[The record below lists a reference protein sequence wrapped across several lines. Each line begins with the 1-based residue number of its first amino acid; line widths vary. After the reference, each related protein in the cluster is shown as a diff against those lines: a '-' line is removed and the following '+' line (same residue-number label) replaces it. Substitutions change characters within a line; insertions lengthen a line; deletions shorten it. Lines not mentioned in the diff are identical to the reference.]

1 MPYLTLT
8 LDGQLVDL
16 PPDAEVALSFRAN
29 DLRTLDSREGPFS
42 EQFTLPLTA
51 RNVAVLG
58 VPHALDS
65 QTTAPYRLLPAVL
78 TSPGGTELLRGFAVL
93 DVAGQ
98 GYDITLTDALGGL
111 FAQVGDKALRALDL
125 SAYDH
130 TFSFANAQAAQSPTT
145 DTPGYAYALADD
157 GRLLNRGPE
166 AGVLW
171 YELLPAVYYHAVLR
185 AIVAEA
191 LPGYRLTGT
200 LLSES
205 AYRTAVLPRVYA
217 TPRLRESEREPFAVQ
232 VLKQTSQREHDSG
245 SGSYFPLI
253 QFPRQ
258 LTGDSANYSSG
269 TEFHTPAYPA
279 DIRVS
284 ARLLVRLDAEFVTT
298 TVAFVRATVRLVDS
312 TDPVAVAVH
321 EQVVLYTVGAAFT
334 QAANEQPALPRALEF
349 DFTLE
354 NHPANRKLA
363 VQLRLENGAGLTIA
377 AGSTV
382 SYAVGPRV
390 WPGAPVQ
397 LDASLPDISQADF
410 LKQVVNQF
418 NGLVQADAGSK
429 TVRFDLFNELE
440 RRRPLAVDWTDRLD
454 TGTRPAL
461 SFRLGDAYG
470 QQNTFAYED
479 APNAYD
485 ELLLGAPPELAP
497 ARGLLPVPN
506 LTLPATAEGYAAP
519 LLLPLPRP
527 SLTGRAGLLW
537 LPMVADSDPQRPA
550 EPYNNTR
557 EYTTDAYPVIY
568 GARVWRYLD
577 TAGHSIAG
585 EAPTLDPV
593 GVRVGVVTVQRVAWE
608 LLPYEAVNEEVAAV
622 ASVVPAPA
630 VPGLRITQDAPGS
643 GSFAPALA
651 LSRNGLTWPELL
663 AAFHEGLK
671 RILHRCRAVQ
681 VPLRLTP
688 VDIAGLDF
696 ATPIKLD
703 IAHVPGY
710 GALRGLFYLNNI
722 DQYQPAGNGPVAV
735 QLVALGDA
743 VPGLAP
749 PVTVPIYIPTSFR
762 ALLLENGEP
771 LLLENGDPILLEA

>member
-42 EQFTLPLTA
+42 EQMSLPLTA
-51 RNVAVLG
+51 RNIAALG

-65 QTTAPYRLLPAVL
+65 MSTAPYRLLDAVL
-78 TSPGGTELLRGFAVL
+78 TSPGGTELLRGFGVL
-93 DVAGQ
+93 DLAAST
-98 GYDITLTDALGGL
+98 YDLTLTDALGGL

-130 TFSFANAQAAQSPTT
+130 AFSFANAQALQTA
-145 DTPGYAYALADD
+145 YAYALADD

-171 YELLPAVYYHAVLR
+171 YELLPSVYYQTVLA

-200 LLSES
+200 LLNES

-217 TPRLRESEREPFAVQ
+217 TPRLRESAREPFAVQ
-232 VLKQTSQREHDSG
+232 VLKQTSQREHDAG
-245 SGSYFPLI
+245 SGSFFPLI

-258 LTGDSANYSSG
+258 LTGATANYTAD
-269 TEFHTPAYPA
+269 TEFHTPPYPA

-284 ARLLVRLDAEFVTT
+284 ARLLVRLDAEFVVSSFAVVT
-298 TVAFVRATVRLVDS
+298 AAVRIVDS
-312 TDPVAVAVH
+312 TDPAAVSVH
-321 EQVVLYTVGAAFT
+321 EQIVYSGVGSLFT
-334 QAANEQPALPRALEF
+334 AVANAQPTAPQALEF

-354 NHPANRKLA
+354 NHPAGRKLA

-382 SYAVGPRV
+382 SYAIGPRV
-390 WPGAPVQ
+390 WPGAPVH

-418 NGLVQADAGSK
+418 NGLVQADAASK

-440 RRRPLAVDWTDRLD
+440 RRRPIAVDWSDRLD
-454 TGTRPAL
+454 TSTRPAL
-461 SFRLGDAYG
+461 AFKLGDSYG
-470 QQNTFAYED
+470 QQNTFAYGE
-479 APNAYD
+479 APPAYD
-485 ELLLGAPPELAP
+485 ELLLGAPPELP
-497 ARGLLPVPN
+497 TARGLLPVPN
-506 LTLPATAEGYAAP
+506 LTLPATAEGYTAQV
-519 LLLPLPRP
+519 LLPLPRP

-537 LPMVADSDPQRPA
+537 LPMLADADDTRPA
-550 EPYNNTR
+550 EPYNNSR
-557 EYTTDAYPVIY
+557 EYTDSAYPVIY
-568 GARVWRYLD
+568 GARVWRFASPL
-577 TAGHSIAG
+577 GHSVAG
-585 EAPTLDPV
+585 ESPSQGPRGLVV
-593 GVRVGVVTVQRVAWE
+593 GTSTTQQVIWE
-608 LLPYEAVNEEVAAV
+608 LLPYEVVNEEVASLA
-622 ASVVPAPA
+622 ALAPSPS
-630 VPGLRITQDAPGS
+630 VPGLRITEDAPGA
-643 GSFAPALA
+643 GSFAAAFA
-651 LSRNGLTWPELL
+651 LSRTGLTWPELL
-663 AAFHEGLK
+663 ASFHEGLR
-671 RILHRCRAVQ
+671 RILERCRALQ

-688 VDIAGLDF
+688 IDIAGLDF
-696 ATPIKLD
+696 ATPVKLD
-703 IAHVPGY
+703 IAHVAGY
-710 GALRGLFYLNNI
+710 GRLTGLFYCNLI
-722 DQYQPAGNGPVAV
+722 DQYQPAHNGPVAV

-762 ALLLENGEP
+762 ALLLEDGEP
-771 LLLENGDPILLEA
+771 LLLENNEPLLLEA